1 MPYVKY
7 AAVPAAALL
16 LFLFFFIT
24 ERDTEPMALPP
35 IEATPQTALETSE
48 QQPIETEPPPQNV
61 TVDVKGAVHYPGVYT
76 FTAEQR
82 IVDAIEAAGGYVDDA
97 DSTLINHAQKLADEL
112 IIYVPRH
119 GEEMPTLP
127 ISSTTTTNSSSDTS
141 LININTATEQQ
152 LQELPG
158 IGPAK
163 AAAIVAHRQ
172 EHGAFSTTDGLKEVS
187 GIGDKSFEQLSDL
200 ITVK

>member
-7 AAVPAAALL
+7 AAVPAAAIL

-35 IEATPQTALETSE
+35 IEATPQTELETSE
-48 QQPIETEPPPQNV
+48 QQPIEAEPPQNV

-119 GEEMPTLP
+119 GEEIPVLPTA
-127 ISSTTTTNSSSDTS
+127 SVATAAASSSTS

-172 EHGAFSTTDGLKEVS
+172 EHGTFSTTDGLKDVS

>member
-7 AAVPAAALL
+7 AAVPAAAIL

-35 IEATPQTALETSE
+35 IEATPQTELETSE
-48 QQPIETEPPPQNV
+48 QQPIEAEPPQNV

-82 IVDAIEAAGGYVDDA
+82 IVDAIEAAGGYVEDA

-119 GEEMPTLP
+119 GEEIPVLPTA
-127 ISSTTTTNSSSDTS
+127 SVATTNASSSTS

-163 AAAIVAHRQ
+163 AAAIVTHRQ
-172 EHGAFSTTDGLKEVS
+172 EHGAFSTTDGLKDVS

>member
-7 AAVPAAALL
+7 AAVPAAAIL

-35 IEATPQTALETSE
+35 IEATPQTELETSE
-48 QQPIETEPPPQNV
+48 QQPIEAEPPQSV

-119 GEEMPTLP
+119 GEEIPVLPTA
-127 ISSTTTTNSSSDTS
+127 SVATADASSSTS

-172 EHGAFSTTDGLKEVS
+172 EHGTFSTTDGLKDVS